1 MITAPHTDVAD
12 SRPTPA
18 ARAADPSALLDALLA
33 SYPDLF
39 PNTAAT
45 STTATPPIATHA
57 RSDLAAALFT
67 DPPTE
72 RLLHGLV
79 ECDRAREK
87 LRGVVDEADEWFADA
102 HDRDAKRIQRTLS
115 HIGITPDTLSRN
127 GAANLSL
134 LADLALEL
142 RLDTAS
148 AACDPATYQIAMSSL
163 VMDGIAADAEL
174 AEQEEL
180 AREVDAHYSRIDVQ
194 CRRADAVLTSL
205 ADGEELQ
212 RQRTREWTHNAR
224 MLEEKGEEYADRLH
238 SVEERIDPS
247 LPSYTPAALLDLAD
261 KVDAMQ
267 IDLANKRAVLKGFA
281 DLPPDPV
288 LAKLKLAQRK
298 MELRGLIER
307 KQEILSSIARGMS

>member
-1 MITAPHTDVAD
+1 MITATANAD
-12 SRPTPA
+12 TRITPA
-18 ARAADPSALLDALLA
+18 AAAAADPSALLDALLA

-39 PNTAAT
+39 PNITTT
-45 STTATPPIATHA
+45 STSTAPPVAINA

-79 ECDRAREK
+79 ECDRARAE
-87 LRGVVDEADEWFADA
+87 LRGIVDEADEWFADA
-102 HDRDAKRIQRTLS
+102 YDHDAKRIQRTLS
-115 HIGITPDTLSRN
+115 HIGITPASLSRN

-142 RLDTAS
+142 RLDTNT
-148 AACDPATYQIAMSSL
+148 AARDSATYQVAMSSL
-163 VMDGIAADAEL
+163 VMEGIAADAEL

-180 AREVDAHYSRIDVQ
+180 AREVDAHYARISVQ
-194 CRRADAVLTSL
+194 RRRADAILASLT
-205 ADGEELQ
+205 DGEELQ
-212 RQRTREWTHNAR
+212 RQRTREWTRNAR
-224 MLEEKGEEYADRLH
+224 MLEEKGEEYADRLQ

-247 LPSYTPAALLDLAD
+247 LSSYAPETLLDLAE

-267 IDLANKRAVLKGFA
+267 TDLANKRAVLKGFA

-288 LAKLKLAQRK
+288 LANLKLAQRK